1 MPHRE
6 TDPIKSLS
14 ASCVYVI
21 ISIQLF
27 AEESY
32 CVYTVVET
40 FHNDVC
46 GFFFFFF
53 LCIVENTQ
61 GMLS

>member
-1 MPHRE
+1 MPHPE
-6 TDPIKSLS
+6 TNPIKSLS
-14 ASCVYVI
+14 ASCVQLI

-46 GFFFFFF
+46 GFFIYLFSA
-53 LCIVENTQ
+53 L
-61 GMLS
+61 